1 MADETVPIRRTKR
14 CGNCTW
20 FDGESRCYLN
30 PPAPLAVTPV
40 VVRDRANIKKHY
52 ERYLQEVAEGPVDT
66 VLLYWPD
73 EENARPWVK
82 DDDYCASWAPQRDED
97 WEDDPGESS
106 AG

>member
-30 PPAPLAVTPV
+30 PPVPLAVTPV

-52 ERYLQEVAEGPVDT
+52 ERHLQEVAEGPFEDRTTSPVRI
-66 VLLYWPD
+66 W
-73 EENARPWVK
+73 
-82 DDDYCASWAPQRDED
+82 ASGLIASLR
-97 WEDDPGESS
+97 S
-106 AG
+106 